1 MQLFFYANSDNGH
14 KDRLESAIHGVV
26 PAASVEFF
34 ESLDDF
40 RERLHLLIEPNSI
53 AVLLAGNRE
62 ELLRMQMLRKL
73 LPEISVILVLP
84 DRSEST
90 IGLAHILL
98 PRFLTQK
105 DDPFTDLQEVLHK
118 MVRSSR

>member
-1 MQLFFYANSDNGH
+1 MQLFYYANTDNGY
-14 KDRLESAIHGVV
+14 KQKLETVIHGAI
-26 PAASVEFF
+26 PGKRVEFF

-40 RERLHLLIEPNSI
+40 GERLHCLIEPNSI

-73 LPEISVILVLP
+73 LPEIYVILVLP

-90 IGLAHILL
+90 LGLAHLL
-98 PRFLTQK
+98 MPRFLTQK
-105 DDPFTDLQEVLHK
+105 DDPFTDLQEVLSK
-118 MVRSSR
+118 MVQSSR

>member
-1 MQLFFYANSDNGH
+1 MQTFFYASTNNGH
-14 KDRLESAIHGVV
+14 RERLEAAIHAVIPGD
-26 PAASVEFF
+26 SVEFF

-40 RERLHLLIEPNSI
+40 RERLHRMIDPNSI
-53 AVLLAGNRE
+53 AVLLAVNRE

-84 DRSEST
+84 DRAENT
-90 IGLAHILL
+90 IELAHALL
-98 PRFLTQK
+98 PRFLIQK
-105 DDPFTDLQEVLHK
+105 DDPFADLQEVLYK